1 MENKVEKYVHDEFG
15 ELDVMQVGDKFW
27 FPATEC
33 AKVLGYANPKDAVLR
48 HCIGDGVV
56 KHDRV
61 STTTNQYGVT
71 TEQMVSVKYID
82 EGNLYRL
89 IIRSKLSE
97 ARIFEKWVFDTVLPS
112 IRRHGAYII
121 PELLDELQR
130 NTVKNAEL
138 LKDLAEEQRERIAA
152 EDRYRR
158 LERENQEYKDKTIQ
172 LETASRLLEE
182 TLEEAKPKIS
192 YYDTI
197 LQNPYAVPV
206 TLIAKDYGMP
216 AVRFNRLLHGFH
228 IQYRVGGTW
237 ELYQEYASQG
247 YTHGNVYYTKSGE
260 AKVHTCWTQK
270 GRLFLYEFLKERMI
284 LPKVEVAE

>member
-1 MENKVEKYVHDEFG
+1 MKHAYLTAG
-15 ELDVMQVGDKFW
+15 GMQTVKFIPEGD
-27 FPATEC
+27 
-33 AKVLGYANPKDAVLR
+33 
-48 HCIGDGVV
+48 
-56 KHDRV
+56 
-61 STTTNQYGVT
+61 
-71 TEQMVSVKYID
+71 
-82 EGNLYRL
+82 LYRL
-89 IIRSKLSE
+89 ITRSKLPS
-97 ARIFEKWVFDTVLPS
+97 AQRFEEWVFDSVLPTL
-112 IRRHGAYII
+112 RKHGAYVM
-121 PELLDELQR
+121 PELIVELQR
-130 NTVKNAEL
+130 NTEKNAEL
-138 LKDLAEEQRERIAA
+138 LKSLAEEQRERIAA

-158 LERENQEYKDKTIQ
+158 LERENQEYKDKTVQ

-197 LQNPYAVPV
+197 LQNPCAVPV

-237 ELYQEYASQG
+237 ELYQEYACQG

>member
-15 ELDVMQVGDKFW
+15 ELEVWHENGEIW

-33 AKVLGYANPKDAVLR
+33 AKKLGYAQPEHAVKR
-48 HCIGDGVV
+48 HCPHCTKRTVGVQTGVRQDGTPAFQTIQKQYITEGD
-56 KHDRV
+56 
-61 STTTNQYGVT
+61 
-71 TEQMVSVKYID
+71 
-82 EGNLYRL
+82 LFRL
-89 IIRSKLSE
+89 IIRSKME
-97 ARIFEKWVFDTVLPS
+97 AARLFEEWVCDVVLPS
-112 IRRHGAYII
+112 IRRHGAYIV
-121 PELLDELQR
+121 PELLDELQK

-158 LERENQEYKDKTIQ
+158 LERENQEYKDKTVQ

-197 LQNPYAVPV
+197 LQNPCAVPV

-216 AVRFNRLLHGFH
+216 AIRFNKLLHGFH

>member
-1 MENKVEKYVHDEFG
+1 MDNKVEKYVHDEFG
-15 ELDVMQVGDKFW
+15 ELDVMMMDDKFW
-27 FPATEC
+27 FPATKC
-33 AKVLGYANPKDAVLR
+33 AEILGYSHPENAVLR
-48 HCIGDGVV
+48 HCKGSLKRGVLTAGGVQDVNFIPEGD
-56 KHDRV
+56 
-61 STTTNQYGVT
+61 
-71 TEQMVSVKYID
+71 
-82 EGNLYRL
+82 LYRL
-89 IIRSKLSE
+89 IIRSKLESAQRFE
-97 ARIFEKWVFDTVLPS
+97 EWIFDGVLPT
-112 IRRHGAYII
+112 IRKHGAYIM
-121 PELLDELQR
+121 PDMLEELQR
-130 NTVKNAEL
+130 NTETNAEL
-138 LKDLAEEQRERIAA
+138 LKSLAEEQRERIAA
-152 EDRYRR
+152 EERYRN
-158 LERENQEYKDKTIQ
+158 LEYENKQ
-172 LETASRLLEE
+172 LATASKLLEE

-197 LQNPYAVPV
+197 LQNPAAVPV

-237 ELYQEYASQG
+237 ELYQEHACQG

>member
-284 LPKVEVAE
+284 FPKVEVAE

>member
-15 ELDVMQVGDKFW
+15 ELEVMQVGDKFW
-27 FPATEC
+27 FPARKC
-33 AKVLGYANPKDAVLR
+33 AEILGHQNPERAVR
-48 HCIGDGVV
+48 NHC
-56 KHDRV
+56 K
-61 STTTNQYGVT
+61 GVT
-71 TEQMVSVKYID
+71 EMVTPSSGGSQKTKYIT
-82 EGNLYRL
+82 EGDLYRL
-89 IIRSKLSE
+89 IIRSNLDSAQRFE
-97 ARIFEKWVFDTVLPS
+97 EWIFDGVLPT
-112 IRRHGAYII
+112 IRKHGAYIM
-121 PELLDELQR
+121 PDLLEELQR
-130 NTVKNAEL
+130 NTEKNAAL
-138 LKDLAEEQRERIAA
+138 LKSLAEEQRERIAV

-197 LQNPYAVPV
+197 LQNPSAVPV

-216 AVRFNRLLHGFH
+216 AIRFNKLLHGFH

-237 ELYQEYASQG
+237 ELYQEYADQG
-247 YTHGNVYYTKSGE
+247 FTHGNTFHLADGSTKI
-260 AKVHTCWTQK
+260 HTCWTQK
-270 GRLFLYEFLKERMI
+270 GRLFLYEFLKERRI

>member
-1 MENKVEKYVHDEFG
+1 MENKVVKYVHDEFG
-15 ELDVMQVGDKFW
+15 ELGVMQIGEKFW

-33 AKVLGYANPKDAVLR
+33 ARILGYASPKDTVRRQCKGAIKRRLLTNGGPQEVSY
-48 HCIGDGVV
+48 IPEGD
-56 KHDRV
+56 
-61 STTTNQYGVT
+61 
-71 TEQMVSVKYID
+71 
-82 EGNLYRL
+82 LYRL
-89 IIRSKLSE
+89 IIRSKLPS
-97 ARIFEKWVFDTVLPS
+97 AQRFEEWVFDSVLPS
-112 IRRHGAYII
+112 IRKHGAYIM
-121 PELLDELQR
+121 PDLLEELQR
-130 NTVKNAEL
+130 NTEKNAEL
-138 LKDLAEEQRERIAA
+138 LKSLAEEQRERIAA

-158 LERENQEYKDKTIQ
+158 LERENQEYKDKTVQ

-197 LQNPYAVPV
+197 LQNPCAVPV

>member
-1 MENKVEKYVHDEFG
+1 MEKKVEKYVHDEFG

-138 LKDLAEEQRERIAA
+138 LKDLVEEQRERIAA

-284 LPKVEVAE
+284 FPKVEVAE

>member
-1 MENKVEKYVHDEFG
+1 MDNKVEKYVHDEFG
-15 ELDVMQVGDKFW
+15 ELEILQAGDKFW

-33 AKVLGYANPKDAVLR
+33 ARILGYSNPNDAVTR
-48 HCIGDGVV
+48 HCKGCV
-56 KHDRV
+56 KHD
-61 STTTNQYGVT
+61 TLTAGGKQTINF
-71 TEQMVSVKYID
+71 IP
-82 EGNLYRL
+82 EGDLYRL
-89 IIRSKLSE
+89 IIRSKLLSAQKFE
-97 ARIFEKWVFDTVLPS
+97 EWIFDCVLPTM
-112 IRRHGAYII
+112 RKHGAYIM
-121 PELLDELQR
+121 PDLLEELQR
-130 NTVKNAEL
+130 NTEKNAEL
-138 LKDLAEEQRERIAA
+138 LRSLANEQRERIAA
-152 EDRYRR
+152 EERYRR
-158 LERENQEYKDKTIQ
+158 LERKNQEYKDKTVQ

-197 LQNPYAVPV
+197 LQNPAAVPV

-216 AVRFNRLLHGFH
+216 AIRFNKLLHGFH

-237 ELYQEYASQG
+237 ELYQEYAGQG